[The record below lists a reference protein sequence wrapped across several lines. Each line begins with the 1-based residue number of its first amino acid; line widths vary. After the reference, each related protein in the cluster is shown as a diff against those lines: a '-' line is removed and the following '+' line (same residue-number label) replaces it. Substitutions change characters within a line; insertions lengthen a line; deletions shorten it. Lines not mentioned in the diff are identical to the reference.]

1 MKKHLNSLTG
11 LILPLLTLLILQSCA
26 TFGTAGSS
34 YRWVDYNYDYERVKS
49 VAEQAIKG
57 TNLRISHINEADDKK
72 QIRIIF
78 SKSASIN
85 NQAIQEQ
92 QGVIII
98 EKLAEDKSRVR
109 VENPDYHYSVPD
121 YEREDYRRILLSR
134 IDDIL
139 G

>member
-1 MKKHLNSLTG
+1 MKKHLQY
-11 LILPLLTLLILQSCA
+11 LIVMIPLLSFFLLQSCA
-26 TFGTAGSS
+26 SLGTAGSP
-34 YRWVDYNYDYERVKS
+34 YQWIDYNYDYERVKS

-57 TNLRISHINEADDKK
+57 TNLRISHVNEAEDKK

-78 SKSASIN
+78 SKNASLN
-85 NQAIQEQ
+85 NQSIQEH
-92 QGVIII
+92 QGLIVIQ
-98 EKLAEDKSRVR
+98 KLAEGKSRVR

-121 YEREDYRRILLSR
+121 YEREDYQRILLSR